1 MTKEQCDIFNSRLV
15 GTMNHM
21 LGIRFLPT
29 DDESVLGE
37 MPINENTVQYFGIL
51 HGGAALAMAETLAGA
66 GSLAIVGEYARIC
79 GLQVSGNHIGMSA
92 TEGKVI
98 GKATPIHIG
107 RTTHIWNVE
116 VRGED
121 GRLLSTERVT
131 NMVLI

>member
-15 GTMNHM
+15 GTMN
-21 LGIRFLPT
+21 
-29 DDESVLGE
+29 
-37 MPINENTVQYFGIL
+37 IL

-92 TEGKVI
+92 KEGKVI

-116 VRGED
+116 IRGED
-121 GRLLSTERVT
+121 GKLLSTERVT
-131 NMVLI
+131 NMVLA